1 MQRRCVLLPNFT
13 KNAIKSSFMKL
24 LNSTPF
30 DNITVK
36 NIVDDC
42 GINRNTFYY
51 NFDDI
56 YALVDEI
63 LRDESGKI
71 AEGHMPHMSWSDA
84 LLQAADFALKNKRAV
99 FNLYNSSKRVQ
110 LEKYLQNVITRAV
123 GDFVREEA
131 KGENICESD
140 ICFVADF
147 YSGALL
153 GLINRWL
160 DSGMQGDIEAIIEK
174 TGLLFDGNIKQA
186 LKIISQAD

>member
-1 MQRRCVLLPNFT
+1 MPSFT
-13 KNAIKSSFMKL
+13 KNAIKGSFMKL

-30 DNITVK
+30 DSITVK

-63 LRDESGKI
+63 LRDESDRI
-71 AEGHMPHMSWSDA
+71 AEKHSQHMSWNEA

-110 LEKYLQNVITRAV
+110 LEKYLHNVICGSVRS
-123 GDFVREEA
+123 FVRAEA
-131 KGENICESD
+131 EGECVCESD

-153 GLINRWL
+153 GLINSWL
-160 DSGMQGDIEAIIEK
+160 ESGMQGDIEKIIGK

-186 LKIISQAD
+186 LRLVSKAE